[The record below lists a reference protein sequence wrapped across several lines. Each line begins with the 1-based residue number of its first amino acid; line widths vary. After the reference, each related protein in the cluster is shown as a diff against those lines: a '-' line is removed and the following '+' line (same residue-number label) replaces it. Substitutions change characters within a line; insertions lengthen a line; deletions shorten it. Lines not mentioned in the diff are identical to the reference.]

1 MQPQTLELTTSIA
14 REKLIAR
21 RSKLETARA
30 GLPDVRTREDLS
42 RLLREV
48 DAALDRIAAN
58 AYGLCETCHEPIE
71 ADRLAAD
78 PLVKNCLDHL
88 TPSEQRALEQDLD
101 LAGRIQR
108 GLLPA
113 RQMSFEAWDTFYH
126 YEPLGPAS
134 GDYCDLI
141 IPGEG
146 ELLFFMGDVS
156 GKGVAASVLMA
167 NLHAIFRSLAP
178 LGVPIPQLIER
189 ANRIFCESTGGDHYA
204 TLVCGRAAPTGEV
217 EICNAGHCP
226 PLWIRDGRAT
236 ELAATGLPIGLFNHA
251 EYATTTLAMQR
262 DEALL
267 LYTDGVTESRD
278 GSDGEYGIERL
289 VRATTRTADPT
300 AAVLVAECLGDLK
313 AFRAG
318 ARRADDVTI
327 LALQRA
333 R

>member
-1 MQPQTLELTTSIA
+1 MMEPQTISLSMSVA

-30 GLPDVRTREDLS
+30 GLRDPDQLS
-42 RLLREV
+42 RLLRDV
-48 DAALDRIAAN
+48 DAALDKIAN
-58 AYGLCETCHEPIE
+58 DTFGLCETCHEPIE
-71 ADRLAAD
+71 PDRLTTD

-88 TPSEQRALEQDLD
+88 TAAEQRVLEQDLD

-113 RQMSFEAWDTFYH
+113 RQMSFDVWDTFHH

-141 IPGEG
+141 TREEG

-167 NLHAIFRSLAP
+167 HLHAIFRSLVP
-178 LGVPIPQLIER
+178 LRLPMPQLIER

-204 TLVCGRAAPTGEV
+204 TLVCGRATTSGEV

-226 PLWIRDGRAT
+226 PLWMRDGRAT
-236 ELAATGLPIGLFNHA
+236 PLAATGLPIGLFSNP
-251 EYATTTLAMQR
+251 EYATTGLTMSR
-262 DEALL
+262 DDLLL

-278 GSDGEYGIERL
+278 PSDAEYGIERL
-289 VRATTRTADPT
+289 MRATTRTAGAS
-300 AAVLVAECLGDLK
+300 AATLVAECRSDLT

-318 ARRADDVTI
+318 SPRTDDVAI
-327 LALQRA
+327 LAVQRA

>member
-1 MQPQTLELTTSIA
+1 MDSQTLSLTTSIA

-21 RSKLETARA
+21 RSKLETAR
-30 GLPDVRTREDLS
+30 TRVSHQDDLS

-48 DAALDRIAAN
+48 DAALERMAAN
-58 AYGLCETCHEPIE
+58 TYGLCDACREPIE

-78 PLVKNCLDHL
+78 PLVRNCLDHL

-113 RQMSFEAWDTFYH
+113 RQMSFEVWDTFYH

-141 IPGEG
+141 IPTEG
-146 ELLFFMGDVS
+146 ALLFFIGDVS

-204 TLVCGRAAPTGEV
+204 TLVCGRATSAGEV
-217 EICNAGHCP
+217 ELCNAGHCP

-236 ELAATGLPIGLFNHA
+236 PLGATGLPVGLFSSV
-251 EYATTTLAMQR
+251 EYSTTSLTMGR
-262 DEALL
+262 GDALL
-267 LYTDGVTESRD
+267 LYTDGVTEARD
-278 GSDGEYGIERL
+278 TADVEYGADRL
-289 VRATTRTADPT
+289 ARVATRMEGAT
-300 AAVLVAECLGDLK
+300 AAAVVAECRDDL
-313 AFRAG
+313 ASFRAG
-318 ARRADDVTI
+318 SRRTDDVAI
-327 LALQRA
+327 LAIQRA

>member
-1 MQPQTLELTTSIA
+1 MEPQTISLSVSAA
-14 REKLIAR
+14 REKLIVR

-30 GLPDVRTREDLS
+30 GLPNPDQLS

-48 DAALDRIAAN
+48 DAALEKIAN
-58 AYGLCETCHEPIE
+58 DTYGLCEACHEPIE
-71 ADRLAAD
+71 PDRLSAD
-78 PLVKNCLDHL
+78 PLVRNCLDHL
-88 TPSEQRALEQDLD
+88 TAAERRALEQDLD

-113 RQMSFEAWDTFYH
+113 RQISFDVWDTFYH

-134 GDYCDLI
+134 GDYCDLMT
-141 IPGEG
+141 GEEG
-146 ELLFFMGDVS
+146 ELVFFIGDVS

-167 NLHAIFRSLAP
+167 NLHAIFRSLVP
-178 LGVPIPQLIER
+178 LRLPMPQLIER

-204 TLVCGRAAPTGEV
+204 TLVCGRADPTGAV

-226 PLWIRDGRAT
+226 PLWTGGGRAT
-236 ELAATGLPIGLFNHA
+236 PLAATGLPIGLFGST
-251 EYATTTLAMQR
+251 EYATTQLAMNR
-262 DEALL
+262 DDLLL

-278 GSDGEYGIERL
+278 PSDVEYGMERL
-289 VRATTRTADPT
+289 MRVTTQT
-300 AAVLVAECLGDLK
+300 AAASAAALVAECRSDLT

-318 ARRADDVTI
+318 FPRTDDMAI
-327 LALQRA
+327 LAVQRA